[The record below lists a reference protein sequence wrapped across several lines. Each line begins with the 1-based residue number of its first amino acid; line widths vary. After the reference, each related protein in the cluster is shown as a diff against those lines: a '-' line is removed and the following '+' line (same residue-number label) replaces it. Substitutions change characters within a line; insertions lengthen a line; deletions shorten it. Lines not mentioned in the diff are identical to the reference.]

1 MNGPRLWLLIA
12 GMGAITYAL
21 RLSLIVLLGRAQ
33 VPPAVLRALRYV
45 PPAVF
50 SALVA
55 PAVARPAGAL
65 ELSPA
70 NPHLLAGLLAAAV
83 AWRTKSMVLT
93 ILLGW
98 LALSFMR

>member
-1 MNGPRLWLLIA
+1 MSGVRLWVLIA

-21 RLSLIVLLGRAQ
+21 RLSVIVLLERTR
-33 VPPAVLRALRYV
+33 VPPAALRVLRYV

-55 PAVARPAGAL
+55 PAMARPDGAL
-65 ELSPA
+65 WLSPA
-70 NPHLLAGLLAAAV
+70 NPYLLTGLLAAAV

-98 LALSFMR
+98 LALWVMR